1 MNFNFYKLFNP
12 ELKKL
17 NNYQLNN
24 HWKSIGI
31 KNDYLYSIESFL
43 KKYHYYNN
51 EMYKLYNPD
60 IIINDKIELMAHWH
74 LYGINEYRICS
85 DEHFNLLYPDFDI
98 KNYNILDMNIYEFKN
113 FYHKNKINSEISFLK
128 NKSEN
133 SFDNNDNNDD
143 NNDNNDDNN
152 DNNDD
157 NNDNNDDNNFAI
169 KFLLNPNKET
179 IGIIINNSN
188 FINNNYFLKV
198 LSLINYHNMNIL
210 LFIDNIDN
218 ISNII
223 FLKNIYYFLSTETCE
238 KKICNYL
245 IYDIFDN
252 EDNICYDN
260 FKKIFINNKNDFNKL
275 TLLSEYVYII
285 DDLFDNLFLENNIL
299 ITEFNN
305 YIINNNKLYKIENN
319 IESNIIN
326 IHNKLF
332 ITENTLNYKTYK
344 NFNTNND
351 IKIINFN
358 QYDYSDD
365 IKFGIILYKDIY
377 YYKLFD
383 KYAIIDFNILK
394 LNIPLNI
401 EHIYVEEYI
410 TSIKETHQNLNF
422 KMNIIFIINETNKDN
437 YIYNLLFLLKES
449 YNNYNLIIFLNNIEV
464 DNLEKYKEK
473 KEKDIYIFKSNLS
486 LSNTD
491 IILFLTELASDNSII
506 LIIDN
511 NYLINPLFSLYFI
524 NNLFF
529 LKKILFT
536 DYYSNENVNLLI
548 FKKELLSN
556 VDILNK
562 IDDSKYIEILYTF
575 LKKKSFNKNFL
586 KNNNNYLIDQE
597 YFCVKKINLIN
608 DYYTR
613 FMDNYSDEKAY
624 ILNENFNIIRN
635 INYEKLINLKKLIKN
650 DNKKELNF
658 LIDIYKNNII
668 NYYYFENNLI
678 KKFKNI
684 TSPNQIIIFNNSSD
698 KENHDFYNK
707 ILKYKNNFD
716 EEYQFNIIE
725 FGNYITN
732 KLEFYEN
739 NNINYYFL
747 NITNFNENKLNI
759 LFAYNLISRI
769 FIKYLF
775 NYENL
780 IFCEFSYIDNLEC
793 IKNINKY
800 LLMKN
805 LEKIIFINKKL
816 FEDVGNFDP
825 ELFNEYNEFALN
837 YFFEKVKKKCLFNKY
852 EINDLIIL
860 KSPTSSSDN
869 LLNIENNYNSD
880 FQKNHLLKLNKND
893 NILFDFIQ
901 MRNSIDYNLWNNIK
915 TVIINLDSRNDRL
928 ISTIKEC
935 EKVGIYNYERISA
948 INIDNTNLKNYKL
961 IDHKKAWKKNIEYL
975 KSASGCKMSHLE
987 VFKKYKDC
995 NEDYIMILEDD
1006 VIFENNTIIYLNGA
1020 LNNLK
1025 RCNFD
1030 FDILY
1035 LGINLKS
1042 KDDAKLINN
1051 NLLRI
1056 ENGLTT
1062 TAQIFKKSNIEK
1074 IINIIDLST
1083 IEIDNTYNKYLAN
1096 KYCVY
1101 PMCVYQKESYSDIN
1115 KEIIN
1120 YGWFHKKF
1128 SYDE

>member
-12 ELKKL
+12 DLKKL

-31 KNDYLYSIESFL
+31 KNDYLHSIESFL

-74 LYGINEYRICS
+74 LYGVNEYRICS
-85 DEHFNLLYPDFDI
+85 DDHFKSLYPDFDI
-98 KNYNILDMNIYEFKN
+98 KNYEIIDNNIYEFKN
-113 FYHKNKINSEISFLK
+113 SYHKNQINNIKINSLK
-128 NKSEN
+128 NDSEN
-133 SFDNNDNNDD
+133 NCDNNDDKNDNNDNN
-143 NNDNNDDNN
+143 
-152 DNNDD
+152 
-157 NNDNNDDNNFAI
+157 NNFGI
-169 KFLLNPNKET
+169 KYLLNPNKET
-179 IGIIINNSN
+179 IGIIINYSN
-188 FINNNYFLKV
+188 FINNNYFLKS

-223 FLKNIYYFLSTETCE
+223 FLKNIYYFLSTELYQ

-252 EDNICYDN
+252 EEHICYDN

-275 TLLSEYVYII
+275 SLLSNYVYII

-299 ITEFNN
+299 MTEFNNN

-319 IESNIIN
+319 IDSNIIN
-326 IHNKLF
+326 INNKLY
-332 ITENTLNYKTYK
+332 ISEDTLKYDTYK
-344 NFNTNND
+344 NFNIYND
-351 IKIINFN
+351 LKIIKFN

-365 IKFGIILYKDIY
+365 IKYGIILCKDIY

-383 KYAIIDFNILK
+383 KYSICDFNILK

-401 EHIYVEEYI
+401 DYIYVEEY
-410 TSIKETHQNLNF
+410 TTLIKETHSNLNF
-422 KMNIIFIINETNKDN
+422 KINIIFIINENNKDN

-449 YNNYNLIIFLNNIEV
+449 YNNYNLIIFLNNVEV
-464 DNLEKYKEK
+464 DDLEKYRSK
-473 KEKDIYIFKSNLS
+473 KENIYIFKSNLL
-486 LSNTD
+486 LSNID
-491 IILFLTELASDNSII
+491 IILFLTELANNNSII

-511 NYLINPLFSLYFI
+511 NYLINPLFSLEFI

-536 DYYSNENVNLLI
+536 DYYSNENINLLI
-548 FKKELLSN
+548 FKKELLLN

-575 LKKKSFNKNFL
+575 LKRNSFNKNFL
-586 KNNNNYLIDQE
+586 KNNNTFLIDQE
-597 YFCVKKINLIN
+597 YFCIKPINLIN
-608 DYYTR
+608 NYYAR
-613 FMDNYSDEKAY
+613 FMDNYSNEKAY

-635 INYEKLINLKKLIKN
+635 INYDKLTNLKKLIKN
-650 DNKKELNF
+650 DDKKELNF

-668 NYYYFENNLI
+668 NYHYFENNLI
-678 KKFKNI
+678 KKIKNI
-684 TSPNQIIIFNNSSD
+684 ISNNQIIIFNNSSN
-698 KENHDFYNK
+698 KENNDNFYNK
-707 ILKYKNNFD
+707 ILKYKNSFD
-716 EEYQFNIIE
+716 DKYQFNIIE

-732 KLEFYEN
+732 KLNFYDS

-759 LFAYNLISRI
+759 LFGYNLISRI
-769 FIKYLF
+769 FVKYLF

-780 IFCEFSYIDNLEC
+780 IFCDFSNIDNLEF
-793 IKNINKY
+793 IKNINNY

-816 FEDVGNFDP
+816 FEDIGNFDP
-825 ELFNEYNEFALN
+825 ELFTEYNEFALN
-837 YFFEKVKKKCLFNKY
+837 YFFEKVKKKCSSNKY
-852 EINDLIIL
+852 EIDDLIEL
-860 KSPTSSSDN
+860 KSPTSSFENILNISDN
-869 LLNIENNYNSD
+869 FTNTD
-880 FQKNHLLKLNKND
+880 FQKNYLLKLNKND
-893 NILFDFIQ
+893 NILFDFIEK
-901 MRNSIDYNLWNNIK
+901 RNIIDYNLWTVIK
-915 TVIINLDSRNDRL
+915 IVIINLDSRKDRL

-935 EKVGIYNYERISA
+935 EKVSIYNYERFSG
-948 INIDNTNLKNYKL
+948 INIDNTNFKNYKL

-987 VFKKYKDC
+987 VLKKYKDC
-995 NEDYIMILEDD
+995 NEEYIMILEDD
-1006 VIFENNTIIYLNGA
+1006 VIFEENTIIYLNGA
-1020 LNNLK
+1020 LSNLNK
-1025 RCNFD
+1025 GNFD

-1042 KDDAKLINN
+1042 KGDAELINN
-1051 NLLRI
+1051 NLLSI

-1062 TAQIFKKSNIEK
+1062 TAQIFKKSNIDK
-1074 IINIIDLST
+1074 IINIIESST
-1083 IEIDNTYNKYLAN
+1083 IEIDNTYNKYLTN

-1115 KEIIN
+1115 KEVIN